1 MDDSIVTSLAIYCEL
16 EQKRYDYLTPAEQKI
31 VRLGAAA
38 LAKPIGT
45 IIACQSAMD
54 EHKRLKQTDDYSKME
69 VMLEGFLSQLEIAI
83 AKLPEDNNQ

>member
-1 MDDSIVTSLAIYCEL
+1 MTSLAIYCEL

>member
-1 MDDSIVTSLAIYCEL
+1 MMASLAIYGEL
-16 EQKRYDYLTPAEQKI
+16 EQKKYEHLTPVEQKI
-31 VRLGAAA
+31 IRLGAAA

-83 AKLPEDNNQ
+83 AQLPEDNNKSRS

>member
-1 MDDSIVTSLAIYCEL
+1 MVTSLAIYCEL
-16 EQKRYDYLTPAEQKI
+16 EQKRYEYLTPVEQKI
-31 VRLGAAA
+31 IRLGAAA

-83 AKLPEDNNQ
+83 AQLPEDNNKSRS

>member
-16 EQKRYDYLTPAEQKI
+16 EQKRYEYLTPVEQKI
-31 VRLGAAA
+31 IRIGAAA
-38 LAKPIGT
+38 
-45 IIACQSAMD
+45 IACQSAMD

-83 AKLPEDNNQ
+83 SQLPEDNNKSRS

>member
-16 EQKRYDYLTPAEQKI
+16 EQKRYEYLTPVA
-31 VRLGAAA
+31 
-38 LAKPIGT
+38 
-45 IIACQSAMD
+45 IACQSAMD

-83 AKLPEDNNQ
+83 AQLPEDNNKSRS